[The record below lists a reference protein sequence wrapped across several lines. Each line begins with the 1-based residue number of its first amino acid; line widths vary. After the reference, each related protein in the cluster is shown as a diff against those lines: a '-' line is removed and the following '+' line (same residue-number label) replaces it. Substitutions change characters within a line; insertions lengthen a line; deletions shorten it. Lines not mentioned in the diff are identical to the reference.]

1 MTELER
7 LEEHV
12 QKLSP
17 NELKKFRA
25 WFAEFDASVWD
36 AQIAADSQ
44 AGKLDA
50 LVAEARAEHKTGKTH
65 PL

>member
-1 MTELER
+1 MTELEK
-7 LEEHV
+7 LEKHV

-17 NELKKFRA
+17 DELKKFRA

-36 AQIAADSQ
+36 AQIVADSQ

-50 LVAEARAEHKTGKTH
+50 WIAEARAEHKSGKTRE
-65 PL
+65 L